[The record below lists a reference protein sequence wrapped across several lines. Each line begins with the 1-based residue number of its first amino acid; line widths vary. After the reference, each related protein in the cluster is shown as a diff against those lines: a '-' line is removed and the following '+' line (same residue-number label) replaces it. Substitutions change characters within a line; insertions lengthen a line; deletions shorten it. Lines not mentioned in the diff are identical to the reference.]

1 MFSSHLQ
8 HYIITC
14 IYYRYRKILD
24 KYAASVIECECV
36 MAKKKADTDRV
47 IIKRYGNRRLYNTET
62 SSYVNYQDL
71 TKLIRDG
78 HDIQVIDSKTKADVT
93 KSVLMQVI
101 LEEEKNQKSLLPLPF
116 LFQLIRSREEAAQDF
131 FKNYLASSFE
141 AYLKTKEEFDRRF
154 RGLLEM
160 SASAPQ
166 LWEKLIPGAEA
177 MKDFL
182 GGGKK
187 EDEEKK

>member
-1 MFSSHLQ
+1 M
-8 HYIITC
+8 
-14 IYYRYRKILD
+14 
-24 KYAASVIECECV
+24 IECEEV

-78 HDIQVIDSKTKADVT
+78 HDIQVIDSKTKTDVT

-166 LWEKLIPGAEA
+166 LWEKFIPGAEA
-177 MKDFL
+177 MKEFL